1 MKFKVCLAA
10 ALLVLCS
17 IPVAAQDAAAMEA
30 MVKAGTPNENHKRLD
45 AFVGTWNTKIT
56 MWMAP
61 GAPPMSST
69 GTSENKWAMNGRY
82 LEQRFKGDFMGT
94 PFEGIGYTGYDNVK
108 KQYWGTWMDSMSTG
122 MMTSTGWMPDAK
134 TWMFSGSYAD
144 PMTGKDT
151 KVEERITINS
161 ADQHTF
167 EMYGVAPDG
176 SMFKTMEMTYT
187 RKK

>member
-1 MKFKVCLAA
+1 MKLKVCLAA
-10 ALLVLCS
+10 ALLLVCS
-17 IPVAAQDAAAMEA
+17 IPLAAQDAAAAEA
-30 MVKAGTPNENHKRLD
+30 MAKAGTPGEPHRKLD
-45 AFVGTWNTKIT
+45 AFVGTWAVKIN

-61 GAPPMSST
+61 NTPPMTSQ

-122 MMTSTGWMPDAK
+122 MMLATGWMPDAK
-134 TWMFSGSYAD
+134 TWMFSGSFAD
-144 PMTGKDT
+144 PMTGKDAR
-151 KVEERITINS
+151 VEERITING

-167 EMYGVAPDG
+167 EMYGLAPDG
-176 SMFKTMEMTYT
+176 SMFRMMEMVYS